1 MKVRN
6 WMQRDPISVGSD
18 TLVTEAKR
26 ILAKYNTNALP
37 VLDDGKLR
45 GVITRVSCLRAT
57 EFVTRTQ
64 DPNEF
69 NYLIN
74 RLKVKDLMVRNP
86 VTLKSSDTM
95 EYALKRGQELKV
107 GQFPVMEDGKVVG
120 LISKTEIFKLA
131 AQFLGAFE
139 RWSGITLE
147 PVEICHGQ
155 IGRIVAIAES
165 AGANVH
171 SINPVSDETAG
182 RTKRVIL
189 RFECDSCNDLGE
201 VVEAFEAAGY
211 KVLEVDN
218 EVQKTSD

>member
-26 ILAKYNTNALP
+26 ILAENNTNALP

-69 NYLIN
+69 DYLIN

-86 VTLKSSDTM
+86 ATLKATDTM
-95 EYALKRGQELKV
+95 EYALKKGQELKV
-107 GQFPVMEDGKVVG
+107 GQFPVLEEGKVVG

-147 PVEICHGQ
+147 PVEISPGQ
-155 IGRIVAIAES
+155 IGRIAAIAES
-165 AGANVH
+165 VGANVH
-171 SINPVSDETAG
+171 SINPVGDESPG
-182 RTKRVIL
+182 RRKRVIL
-189 RFECDSCNDLGE
+189 RFECDSCNNLGE
-201 VVEAFEAAGY
+201 VVEAFEQAGY
-211 KVLEVDN
+211 RVLEVDN
-218 EVQKTSD
+218 EVQNTRD